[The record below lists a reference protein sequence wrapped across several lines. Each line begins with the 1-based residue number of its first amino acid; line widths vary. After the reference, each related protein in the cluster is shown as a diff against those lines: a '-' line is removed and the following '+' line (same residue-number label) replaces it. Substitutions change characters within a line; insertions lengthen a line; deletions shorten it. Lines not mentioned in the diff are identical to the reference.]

1 MTSIKVNLDLWEKKF
16 GEFVKIWLFNSAQA
30 IRAQAQENAPYD
42 TGKLKQSI
50 WIHPSSITTNTRVVA
65 IGPRNVPYA
74 EIREYINYKN
84 PHKRLY
90 MSRARESAKE
100 IVDREFKEAFNII
113 YNK

>member
-1 MTSIKVNLDLWEKKF
+1 
-16 GEFVKIWLFNSAQA
+16 
-30 IRAQAQENAPYD
+30 
-42 TGKLKQSI
+42 
-50 WIHPSSITTNTRVVA
+50 VVA